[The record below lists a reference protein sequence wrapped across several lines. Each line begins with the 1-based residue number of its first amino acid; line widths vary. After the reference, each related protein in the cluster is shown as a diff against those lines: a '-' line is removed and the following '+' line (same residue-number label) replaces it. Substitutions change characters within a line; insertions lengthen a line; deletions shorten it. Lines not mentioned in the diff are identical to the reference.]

1 MIKIIEGNLFNS
13 KANFIVHSVNCQG
26 VMGGGVALQVAEKYP
41 HIEIAYRKYLQH
53 CKKQNIKPLGTV
65 QFCPIDVWAM
75 TMVDTIKNHIV
86 IDYDKDYQYIVNLF
100 GQDSFGMGE
109 CHTDLKAL
117 RKGFITIRDMAE
129 IIGASVAMPY
139 LIGSFRGGA
148 SWDDVYAIIEETFKD
163 STVNVEICKLDL
175 G

>member
-1 MIKIIEGNLFNS
+1 MIKIVDGNLFDS
-13 KANFIVHSVNCQG
+13 KANFIVHQVNCQG

-53 CKKQNIKPLGTV
+53 CKKNNIKPLGTV
-65 QFCPIDVWAM
+65 QFVPVDVWAM
-75 TMVDTIKNHIV
+75 AMVNNNTV
-86 IDYDKDYQYIVNLF
+86 MDYDKNYQYIVNLF

-117 RKGFITIRDMAE
+117 RTGFTTIRDTAVSL
-129 IIGASVAMPY
+129 GASVAMPY
-139 LIGSFRGGA
+139 KIGSFRGGA
-148 SWDDVYAIIEETFKD
+148 SWDDVYSIIENVFKD
-163 STVNVEICKLDL
+163 SAVNVEIWKLDL